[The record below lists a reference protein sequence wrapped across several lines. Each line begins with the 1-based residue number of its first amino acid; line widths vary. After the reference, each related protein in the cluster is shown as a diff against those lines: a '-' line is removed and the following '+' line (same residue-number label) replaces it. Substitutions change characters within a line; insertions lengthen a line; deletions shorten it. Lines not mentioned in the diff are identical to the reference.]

1 MSNILQK
8 GLRLALVTA
17 LVSLPISLAIA
28 HDDGAITQYREML
41 MRGQGANTGMIGGI
55 LAGKLPFQNHIATHA
70 RALENSARLIPEAFE
85 KNTSTDKAKTH
96 PKIWKNWKEFTI
108 AALAL
113 EQASA
118 RLAEIAQS
126 GDQAAVAAQV
136 KKLGAACGS
145 CHEVFR

>member
-1 MSNILQK
+1 MSSLLHK
-8 GLRLALVTA
+8 GLRLALVMA

-28 HDDGAITQYREML
+28 HNGGVYTQYREML
-41 MRGQGANTGMIGGI
+41 MRGQGTNMGMIASI

-70 RALENSARLIPEAFE
+70 KALENSAGLIPEAFE
-85 KNTSTDKAKTH
+85 KNTSTDKAETH
-96 PKIWKNWKEFTI
+96 PKIWKNWTKFTT

-113 EQASA
+113 EQVSA

-136 KKLGAACGS
+136 KKLGATCGN
-145 CHEVFR
+145 CHDAFR